1 MITSNKYEVYI
12 ILIFGIAGINDT
24 GKASISDFLVNS
36 QTGILLVTQTSCCV
50 YIGIYSQLF
59 PFLKIKSPDLLI
71 RGG

>member
-12 ILIFGIAGINDT
+12 ILIFGIAGINDM

-36 QTGILLVTQTSCCV
+36 QTGILLVTQPCCV

-59 PFLKIKSPDLLI
+59 PFLKVKSPDLLI